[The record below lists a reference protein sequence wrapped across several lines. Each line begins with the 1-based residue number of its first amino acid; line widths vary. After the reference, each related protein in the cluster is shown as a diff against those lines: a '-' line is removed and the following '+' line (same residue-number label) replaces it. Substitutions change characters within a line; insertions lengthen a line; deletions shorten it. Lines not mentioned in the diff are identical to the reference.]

1 MFVFVKKLYLYGA
14 IFFLYLMKQ
23 KTMKNLSKEELLSRI
38 EAINRSNAIIYFDL
52 NGIILG
58 VNDIFLES
66 MGYKVEEHQEI
77 IGKHHSIFVCEDY
90 AKSLEYEKF
99 WDILRSGKYY
109 KGEFE
114 RVKRD
119 GSIINLQAT
128 YNPIFDDSGM
138 ITKIMKVATDITPI
152 VNSKKQLEAINRS
165 TATITFNVD
174 GFILDANTLFLETM
188 GYKSKE
194 KNQIIGKHHSIFVNY
209 EYSKSDDYKIFWD
222 TLKSGKFFEGV
233 FERKKV
239 DGNTIFLQAT
249 YNPIFDSKGNVTSII
264 KIATDITEN
273 VNSKNKI
280 DSLSKDLKIEL
291 DNSKK
296 LKDSIEIEKNNAL
309 NDLDTM
315 IKKSQS
321 ELIKVIVKC
330 ALAVIIGV
338 GVVTTILYWMAMVTG
353 KETQIIGSTW
363 SNMFSVLL
371 TNAFSIV
378 GTIMGIKYATQDN
391 SNKEKK

>member
-1 MFVFVKKLYLYGA
+1 
-14 IFFLYLMKQ
+14 
-23 KTMKNLSKEELLSRI
+23 MKNLSKEELLSRL

-52 NGIILG
+52 SGIILG
-58 VNDIFLES
+58 VNSIFLEA
-66 MGYKVEEHQEI
+66 MGYKGDEHEEI
-77 IGKHHSIFVCEDY
+77 IGKHHSIFVCENY
-90 AKSLEYEKF
+90 AKTLEYEKF

-114 RVKRD
+114 RRKRD

-128 YNPIFDDSGM
+128 YNPIFDDSGK
-138 ITKIMKVATDITPI
+138 ITKIMKVATDITSI
-152 VNSKKQLEAINRS
+152 VSSKKQLEAINRS
-165 TATITFNVD
+165 TASITFDIN
-174 GFILDANTLFLETM
+174 GFILDANTMFLKAM
-188 GYKSKE
+188 GYKPNE
-194 KNQIIGKHHSIFVNY
+194 KNQIIGKHHSIFVSY
-209 EYSKSDDYKIFWD
+209 EYSKSDEYEKFWE
-222 TLKSGKFFEGV
+222 TLRSGKFFEGV

-239 DGNTIFLQAT
+239 DGSVIYLQAT
-249 YNPIFDSKGNVTSII
+249 YNPIVDSKGNVTSVI

-280 DSLSKDLKIEL
+280 DTLSKDLQIEL

-296 LKDSIEIEKNNAL
+296 LKDSIEIEKNNAV
-309 NDLDTM
+309 NDLDVLL
-315 IKKSQS
+315 KKSQS

-330 ALAVIIGV
+330 ALSVIIGV
-338 GVVTTILYWMAMVTG
+338 GVVTTILYWLAMVTG

-378 GTIMGIKYATQDN
+378 GTIMGIKYATQDG
-391 SNKEKK
+391 KKQG